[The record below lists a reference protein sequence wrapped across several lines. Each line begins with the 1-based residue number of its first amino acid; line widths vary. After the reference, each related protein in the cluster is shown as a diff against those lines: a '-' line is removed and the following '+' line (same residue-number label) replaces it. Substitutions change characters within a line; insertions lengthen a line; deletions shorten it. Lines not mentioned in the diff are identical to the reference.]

1 MEKFNYYDDDINMIY
16 QAPLQKSGEAL
27 KNLSESLSSSFAIAN
42 ENINNQLKQFGIT
55 GKTLYEVLSQIADKW
70 VDVSLAG
77 YLEKDDLSGPGTSE
91 ETDKPNEKCDLEIFD
106 ENEDSTIFSNSTI
119 THDIIKNKN
128 GTITE
133 TASIGNPIIIQA
145 DNADNEFIIF

>member
-1 MEKFNYYDDDINMIY
+1 MDYIEDNINMLW
-16 QAPLQKSGEAL
+16 QSTAKESGEAL

-91 ETDKPNEKCDLEIFD
+91 EIEKPNEKCDLEIFD
-106 ENEDSTIFSNSTI
+106 ENEDSTIFPYS
-119 THDIIKNKN
+119 
-128 GTITE
+128 
-133 TASIGNPIIIQA
+133 SIEDPIIIRA
-145 DNADNEFIIF
+145 DNTDNEFIIF

>member
-1 MEKFNYYDDDINMIY
+1 MDYIENDINMLW
-16 QAPLQKSGEAL
+16 QSTAKESGEAL

-77 YLEKDDLSGPGTSE
+77 YTEKDDLNRPGTSE
-91 ETDKPNEKCDLEIFD
+91 ETDKPNEKCDLEIFN
-106 ENEDSTIFSNSTI
+106 ENEDFIVFPNSTV

-133 TASIGNPIIIQA
+133 TASIGDPIIIQA

>member
-1 MEKFNYYDDDINMIY
+1 MDYIENDINMLW
-16 QAPLQKSGEAL
+16 QSTAKESGEAL

-77 YLEKDDLSGPGTSE
+77 YLEKDDLSVPGTSE
-91 ETDKPNEKCDLEIFD
+91 ETDKPNEKCDLEIFN
-106 ENEDSTIFSNSTI
+106 ENEDFIVFPNSII

-133 TASIGNPIIIQA
+133 TASIGDPIITQA
-145 DNADNEFIIF
+145 DNADNKFIIF